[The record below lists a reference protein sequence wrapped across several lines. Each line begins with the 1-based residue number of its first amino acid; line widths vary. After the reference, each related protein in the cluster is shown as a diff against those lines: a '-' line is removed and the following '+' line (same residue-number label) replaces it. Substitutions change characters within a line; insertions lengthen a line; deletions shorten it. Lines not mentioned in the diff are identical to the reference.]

1 MKGRKKLEREFKS
14 LANRANKIISK
25 FQDSGKLFILQ
36 DDYGATFHDKTIVN
50 KSGLFKVGT
59 SRLNMKVMDS
69 RMKMMREFIKDS
81 KDYFEEYKELVD
93 IAKKMEKYQENKIE
107 NGGEGRTYIAE
118 DLADFFLYAKSLLGE
133 TFDPSDTSTLQV
145 AENMLNQG
153 FSIEEVKQ
161 RFSEAVDSTMG
172 LDHGYLL
179 DEFARVRQEDLEN
192 HDIKFDFAK
201 QGVYL

>member
-1 MKGRKKLEREFKS
+1 MKGRRKLEHEFKS

-25 FQDSGKLFILQ
+25 FSDSGKLFILE

-50 KSGLFKVGT
+50 KRGLFKTGT
-59 SRLNMKVMDS
+59 SRLNMKVLES

-81 KDYFEEYKELVD
+81 KDYFDEYKEMVD
-93 IAKKMEKYQENKIE
+93 IAKKMESYQENKIE

-133 TFDPSDTSTLQV
+133 TFDPSETSTLQV

-153 FSIEEVKQ
+153 FSIEEIRQ
-161 RFSEAVDSTMG
+161 RFDNAVNNTMG
-172 LDHGYLL
+172 LDYGYLL
-179 DEFARVRQEDLEN
+179 DEFSN
-192 HDIKFDFAK
+192 
-201 QGVYL
+201 QGEYL